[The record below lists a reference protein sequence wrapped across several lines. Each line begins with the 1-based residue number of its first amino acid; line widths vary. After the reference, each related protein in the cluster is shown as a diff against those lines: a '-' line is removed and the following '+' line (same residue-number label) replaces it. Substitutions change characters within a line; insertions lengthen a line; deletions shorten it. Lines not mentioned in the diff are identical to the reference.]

1 MSIYEIL
8 NNQEELLRKLIQH
21 KIESEDI
28 FSFMEDDEQTCNRFD
43 QLSYQILARVESVSS
58 QIYHTN
64 NSETIFFLYIT
75 KLCENQK
82 FIKKVKRLLE
92 DEFLIQQGMF
102 DPLSMPQSVV
112 WYMYRWKMVNFLVY
126 RKCEKYVKELL
137 TLLPESHPLVVSF
150 TN

>member
-8 NNQEELLRKLIQH
+8 NNQEELLRKLIEH

-28 FSFMEDDEQTCNRFD
+28 FSFMENDEQTCNRFD

-137 TLLPESHPLVVSF
+137 TLLPEGHPLVVSF

>member
-28 FSFMEDDEQTCNRFD
+28 FSFMENDEQTCNRFD

-137 TLLPESHPLVVSF
+137 TLLPEGHPLVVSF